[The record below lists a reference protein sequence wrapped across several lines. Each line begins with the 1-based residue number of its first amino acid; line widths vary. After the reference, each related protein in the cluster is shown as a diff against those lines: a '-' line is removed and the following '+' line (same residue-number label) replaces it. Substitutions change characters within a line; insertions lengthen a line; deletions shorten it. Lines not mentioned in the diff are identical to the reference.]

1 VAVNLHLSHLEIQ
14 TLRRGQAVGLKSL
27 TFSIIRRV
35 GGEDTLAR
43 RKARGSVD
51 DRNGAHQL
59 RVDSPIAVRQ
69 AHLPLRN
76 AGPLPLSL
84 KRL

>member
-35 GGEDTLAR
+35 GGEDTLA